1 MLIQCAGADALNL
14 DDSTLTITCLDEDN
28 EVVYV
33 NEYDLYTL
41 QLVQPAPPQP
51 VLEGLAIPDGST
63 ETNYWKPSGEG
74 KYLVSDI
81 QSNVAI
87 DTTGTPSITGTS
99 KLLESEEVGQLN
111 GYHIVLDASNCDF
124 SGYAAVF
131 AIANNGEYQAVLLD
145 PNTHT
150 AVDCAV
156 LQIAATDAVSTVG
169 LKTQIMASESMEA
182 PPVQIAEYDLSGIQ
196 LSNE

>member
-51 VLEGLAIPDGST
+51 VLEGLAIPDGSVQLPT
-63 ETNYWKPSGEG
+63 SVAENLY
-74 KYLVSDI
+74 VSDI
-81 QSNVAI
+81 QENVSI
-87 DTTGTPSITGTS
+87 VTRGTPSIVGTS
-99 KLLESEEVGQLN
+99 KLVQDTTGSQLN
-111 GYHIVLDASNCDF
+111 GYYIVLDASDCDF
-124 SGYAAVF
+124 SD
-131 AIANNGEYQAVLLD
+131 YQAAFALVSSGGETYRATLFM
-145 PNTHT
+145 NNEKS
-150 AVDCAV
+150 DCAV
-156 LQIAATDAVSTVG
+156 LQIAAADAVSTEG
-169 LKTQIMASESMEA
+169 LTMKINGMQAA
-182 PPVQIAEYDLSGIQ
+182 PVQIAEYDLSGIQ